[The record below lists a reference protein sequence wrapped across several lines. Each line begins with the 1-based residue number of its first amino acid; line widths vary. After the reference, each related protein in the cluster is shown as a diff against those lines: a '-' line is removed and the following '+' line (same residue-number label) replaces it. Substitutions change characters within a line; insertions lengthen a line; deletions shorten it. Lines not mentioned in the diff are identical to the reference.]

1 MSKRAPVLL
10 LMFDKL
16 LFWNVILILLQVL
29 VQEREVAVIE
39 GSLDE
44 IETFG
49 EEEEELHKEEEEEE
63 VFSEKPI
70 PLWATF
76 DPNEVFQN
84 FFYHFDSDWKRCGLI
99 EKSFLWHSVVFCHQ
113 GRQIN
118 PKHTLRTYFEQH
130 IKAILCSRVSG
141 YTSSLQ
147 VSYLP

>member
-49 EEEEELHKEEEEEE
+49 EEEELLKEEEEKEE
-63 VFSEKPI
+63 DVFSEKPI

-76 DPNEVFQN
+76 DPNEVFRT
-84 FFYHFDSDWKRCGLI
+84 FPTILILI
-99 EKSFLWHSVVFCHQ
+99 EKGADGSRNLFCGTRWPADKYCKKRSTTYCFLFF
-113 GRQIN
+113 
-118 PKHTLRTYFEQH
+118 L
-130 IKAILCSRVSG
+130 
-141 YTSSLQ
+141 SSLLIFFIIFI
-147 VSYLP
+147 VFDKFVFFI

>member
-16 LFWNVILILLQVL
+16 LFWNVILIFMQVL
-29 VQEREVAVIE
+29 VQEREVSVTE

-76 DPNEVFQN
+76 DPNEVFRT
-84 FFYHFDSDWKRCGLI
+84 FFYHFDSD
-99 EKSFLWHSVVFCHQ
+99 
-113 GRQIN
+113 
-118 PKHTLRTYFEQH
+118 
-130 IKAILCSRVSG
+130 
-141 YTSSLQ
+141 
-147 VSYLP
+147 

>member
-49 EEEEELHKEEEEEE
+49 EEEELLKEEEEKEE
-63 VFSEKPI
+63 DVFSEKPI

-76 DPNEVFQN
+76 DPNEVFRT
-84 FFYHFDSDWKRCGLI
+84 FPTILILI
-99 EKSFLWHSVVFCHQ
+99 EKGADGSRNLFCGTRWPADKYCKKRSTYCFLF
-113 GRQIN
+113 
-118 PKHTLRTYFEQH
+118 F
-130 IKAILCSRVSG
+130 
-141 YTSSLQ
+141 
-147 VSYLP
+147 

>member
-49 EEEEELHKEEEEEE
+49 EEEELHKEEEEEE

-76 DPNEVFQN
+76 DPNEVFRT
-84 FFYHFDSDWKRCGLI
+84 FFYHFDSD
-99 EKSFLWHSVVFCHQ
+99 
-113 GRQIN
+113 
-118 PKHTLRTYFEQH
+118 
-130 IKAILCSRVSG
+130 
-141 YTSSLQ
+141 
-147 VSYLP
+147 

>member
-49 EEEEELHKEEEEEE
+49 EEEELLKEEEEKEEELHKEEEEEE
-63 VFSEKPI
+63 EEMFSEKPI

-76 DPNEVFQN
+76 DPNEVFRT
-84 FFYHFDSDWKRCGLI
+84 FFYHFDSD
-99 EKSFLWHSVVFCHQ
+99 
-113 GRQIN
+113 
-118 PKHTLRTYFEQH
+118 
-130 IKAILCSRVSG
+130 
-141 YTSSLQ
+141 
-147 VSYLP
+147 

>member
-44 IETFG
+44 IETFV
-49 EEEEELHKEEEEEE
+49 EEEELHKEEEEM
-63 VFSEKPI
+63 FSEKPI

-76 DPNEVFQN
+76 DPNEVFRT
-84 FFYHFDSDWKRCGLI
+84 FPTILILI
-99 EKSFLWHSVVFCHQ
+99 EKGADGSRNLFC
-113 GRQIN
+113 GTRWPALPIN
-118 PKHTLRTYFEQH
+118 QLHTE
-130 IKAILCSRVSG
+130 K
-141 YTSSLQ
+141 
-147 VSYLP
+147 